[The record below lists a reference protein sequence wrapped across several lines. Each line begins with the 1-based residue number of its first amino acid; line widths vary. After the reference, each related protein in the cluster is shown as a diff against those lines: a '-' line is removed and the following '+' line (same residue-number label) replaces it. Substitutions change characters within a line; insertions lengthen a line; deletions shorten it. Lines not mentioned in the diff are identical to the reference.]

1 MTIDIKTELN
11 DLGENFSKMIINLA
25 EDVIYKLKEEP
36 NFTGKIIYTIN
47 CKNGGRQMRAS
58 QCQIMSL

>member
-1 MTIDIKTELN
+1 MTIDIKAELN
-11 DLGENFSKMIINLA
+11 NPGENFSKMIVNLA

-47 CKNGGRQMRAS
+47 CKNGGIGNTETFIQRR
-58 QCQIMSL
+58 LK